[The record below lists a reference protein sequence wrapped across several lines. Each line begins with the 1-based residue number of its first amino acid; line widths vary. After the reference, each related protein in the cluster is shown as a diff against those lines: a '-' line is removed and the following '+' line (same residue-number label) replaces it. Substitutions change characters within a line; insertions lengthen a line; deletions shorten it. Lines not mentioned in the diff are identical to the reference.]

1 MNQELEIYK
10 HAHLSVDA
18 ATLRKHGVLFTH
30 SHCCAEKL
38 SAQIGVHLSKLISA
52 DGKESRDIRAI
63 EAVMELVR
71 EKIII
76 RHDPLRSPTHCFE
89 PKPERMYGIA
99 GVCGLSD

>member
-1 MNQELEIYK
+1 MLTFLLMLPLCENIAFFSRVRIC
-10 HAHLSVDA
+10 H
-18 ATLRKHGVLFTH
+18 
-30 SHCCAEKL
+30 AEKL

-52 DGKESRDIRAI
+52 DGKESRDVRAI